1 MHHYKTLALKI
12 FHSIN
17 DFSSTKKTILTL
29 GTFDGVHIGHKKI
42 LKKIT
47 QNTENQKY
55 ESLVLTFFPHPRM
68 VLQDHSNIQLLN
80 TIDEKIDL
88 LGKIGIQNLVIH
100 PFDEAFSRLTAEEFV
115 SSILVDR
122 FHIQKIVIGHDHRF
136 GRNRTANIDDLI
148 AFGKQYGFEVEQI
161 SVQEINAISVSSTKI
176 RNALLEG
183 DMALSN
189 DYLGYD
195 YFLTGSVVKG
205 KQLGRTIDFPTANLK
220 IEEDYKLIPKN
231 GVYIVKSLID
241 GQTIFG
247 MMNIGF
253 NPTVNGKKQSIE
265 IHYFDFNSDLYN
277 QKIRVSIL
285 QRIRS
290 EQKFE
295 SVDLLKEQLKK
306 DKKTA
311 LSLLHK
317 F

>member
-1 MHHYKTLALKI
+1 
-12 FHSIN
+12 
-17 DFSSTKKTILTL
+17 L

-42 LKKIT
+42 LNKLT
-47 QNTENQKY
+47 QSRPDASGSGTENEKY
-55 ESLVLTFFPHPRM
+55 ESVVLTFFPHPRM
-68 VLQDHSNIQLLN
+68 VLQEHSDIKLLN

-88 LGKIGIQNLVIH
+88 LKKIGIENLVIH
-100 PFDEAFSRLTAEEFV
+100 PFDETFSRLTAEEFV
-115 SSILVDR
+115 STILVDR
-122 FHIQKIVIGHDHRF
+122 FHIHKIIIGHDHRF

-148 AFGKQYGFEVEQI
+148 DFGKQYDFKVEQI
-161 SVQEINAISVSSTKI
+161 SVQEINDISVSSTKI
-176 RNALLEG
+176 RNALMEG

-189 DYLGYD
+189 EYLGYE
-195 YFLTGSVVKG
+195 YFLTGNIIQG
-205 KQLGRTIDFPTANLK
+205 KQLGRTIGFPTANLK
-220 IEEDYKLIPKN
+220 IDENYKLIPKN

-253 NPTVNGKKQSIE
+253 NPTINGKKQSIE

-277 QKIRVSIL
+277 QKIKVSIL

-311 LSLLHK
+311 LSFLQK